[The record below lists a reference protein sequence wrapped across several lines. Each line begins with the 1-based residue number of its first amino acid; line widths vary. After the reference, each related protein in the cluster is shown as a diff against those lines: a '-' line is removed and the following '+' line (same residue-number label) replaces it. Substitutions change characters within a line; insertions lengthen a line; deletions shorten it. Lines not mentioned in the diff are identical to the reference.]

1 MFCST
6 IIPTVARPSLE
17 RAVRSVLDQ
26 GLESADFEVI
36 VVNDSGRPQGG
47 AAWQRS
53 PHVRVIDTNRR
64 ERSLARNTGAA
75 VSRGRY
81 LHFLDDDDWLLP
93 GGLAVFQ
100 ELARQAPEA
109 AWLHGGVRIVDET
122 GSCLAE
128 RNSGLQG
135 ACLAQVMGGAWV
147 PIQSSLL
154 RAVDFFAVGGYDPFI
169 RGTEDQDLC
178 RRIAARG
185 ALANTPAVV
194 ACLLRGA
201 GWSTSTQYSRAAE
214 DTRVSGDHVVNQPE
228 AFRRLIDSADSA
240 FWYGRIVHVYLGL
253 GLWCWRRRRFF
264 SSISRTLHAL
274 AAALIAGRSL
284 FRRDFW
290 QALGADHAPGS
301 LHFIQLGLERETQ
314 GHGRFKSEVL
324 QCIPP
329 SLRHP

>member
-1 MFCST
+1 MFCSV
-6 IIPTVARPSLE
+6 IIPTIGRSTLT
-17 RAVRSVLDQ
+17 RAVESVLSQ
-26 GLESADFEVI
+26 QLRAAEFEVI
-36 VVNDSGRPQGG
+36 VVNDSGQPLPFE
-47 AAWQRS
+47 AWRES
-53 PHVRVIDTNRR
+53 DRIRILDTNRR
-64 ERSLARNTGAA
+64 ERSFARNAGAA
-75 VSRGRY
+75 VAVGDY
-81 LHFLDDDDWLLP
+81 LYFLDDDDWLLP

-214 DTRVSGDHVVNQPE
+214 DTRVSRDHVVNQPG

-264 SSISRTLHAL
+264 CSISRTLHAL

-314 GHGRFKSEVL
+314 GHGRLKSEVV